1 MPPSEFYDLTL
12 DEFALIHSGYVD
24 RVKRDQ
30 RQQWEIGRMIA
41 FHSLMPHVKKSGGLK
56 PTDIVEF
63 EWEKAERLEQIKEAK
78 KQDYKTVFPKT
89 LKP

>member
-1 MPPSEFYDLTL
+1 
-12 DEFALIHSGYVD
+12 
-24 RVKRDQ
+24 
-30 RQQWEIGRMIA
+30 
-41 FHSLMPHVKKSGGLK
+41 MPHVKKSGGLK

-78 KQDYKTVFPKT
+78 KQDYTIVFPKT